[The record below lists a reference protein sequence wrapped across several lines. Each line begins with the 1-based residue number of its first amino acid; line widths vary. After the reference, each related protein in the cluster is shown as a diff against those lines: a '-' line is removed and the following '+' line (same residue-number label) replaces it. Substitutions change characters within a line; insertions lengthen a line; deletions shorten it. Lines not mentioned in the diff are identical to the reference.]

1 MHLTE
6 TSARLLTVESRYL
19 ENYPFRTCTILYSGV
34 QLVIIA
40 SPGIIVPMALFLHQP
55 MYFTMAQD
63 YIYCITLHTY
73 VDTLYFDTVLC
84 NIILHIHTW
93 VLYSNVVL

>member
-1 MHLTE
+1 M
-6 TSARLLTVESRYL
+6 R
-19 ENYPFRTCTILYSGV
+19 TILYSRV

-40 SPGIIVPMALFLHQP
+40 SPDIIVPMALLLHQP

-63 YIYCITLHTY
+63 YIYCITLRTY
-73 VDTLYFDTVLC
+73 VYTLYFDTVLC
-84 NIILHIHTW
+84 NIILYIHTW